1 MDSSE
6 PPPVG
11 EDGTGARLLRAMS
24 FEEIVQESTTEMGHS
39 VLALRKAV
47 YLEELSKSS
56 RDLLATDDRQTE
68 EDSTE
73 DLPDTTEDL
82 QELAGTVLTQEP
94 EKLMCPCGKAVRYHG
109 IRLEFC
115 KHFDVYIQV
124 QVNEMLAG
132 SSCGNRSI
140 HVPFL

>member
-94 EKLMCPCGKAVRYHG
+94 GKTHVSLRESGKIPWYPVG
-109 IRLEFC
+109 ILQAFRC
-115 KHFDVYIQV
+115 VCTSTSKRDVSWQ
-124 QVNEMLAG
+124 
-132 SSCGNRSI
+132 
-140 HVPFL
+140 FLRK